1 MRANIMQ
8 SPKLHLSKYDKS
20 RSNVVF
26 TSYLPR
32 FCYGGNSVF
41 SSSESI
47 LPFLDRYF
55 STYVLILEVNIVM
68 SLPNSSSIVKFSSLT
83 AFATAQNNF
92 TAVEVHAYDLRDS
105 NRSSPITDPRL
116 GN

>member
-41 SSSESI
+41 SSSVTYYLNNYTGLAKSKEFACLDTTYLFFMGLI
-47 LPFLDRYF
+47 FLFRF
-55 STYVLILEVNIVM
+55 S
-68 SLPNSSSIVKFSSLT
+68 
-83 AFATAQNNF
+83 
-92 TAVEVHAYDLRDS
+92 
-105 NRSSPITDPRL
+105 
-116 GN
+116 

>member
-41 SSSESI
+41 SSSVVCS
-47 LPFLDRYF
+47 D
-55 STYVLILEVNIVM
+55 
-68 SLPNSSSIVKFSSLT
+68 
-83 AFATAQNNF
+83 
-92 TAVEVHAYDLRDS
+92 
-105 NRSSPITDPRL
+105 L
-116 GN
+116 GNIDASINLCFSINSLHTIFVDI